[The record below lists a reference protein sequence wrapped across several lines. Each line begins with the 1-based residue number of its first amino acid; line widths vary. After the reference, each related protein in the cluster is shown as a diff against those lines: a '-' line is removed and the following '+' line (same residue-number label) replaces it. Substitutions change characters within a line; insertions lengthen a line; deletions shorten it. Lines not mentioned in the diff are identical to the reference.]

1 MTRYLIEEAK
11 CGVTD
16 GALMPC
22 GTMPGHVMVAV
33 KFKEFREGEEKPA
46 QWLSLAE
53 AEGYPNAYL
62 SDKDIFDRLMEEDME
77 DTEFDEYLDEHYLEE
92 FNGIAVYDYA
102 DLFES
107 IQEDPDNPAAP
118 LIRYAVALVRCA
130 MEDVDDL
137 IRMAKGRYADELD
150 IPMSDVEEEYLEEH
164 EEEE

>member
-1 MTRYLIEEAK
+1 MR
-11 CGVTD
+11 
-16 GALMPC
+16 
-22 GTMPGHVMVAV
+22 
-33 KFKEFREGEEKPA
+33 R
-46 QWLSLAE
+46 
-53 AEGYPNAYL
+53 
-62 SDKDIFDRLMEEDME
+62 IFDMENPFWQGLSVIADILADMAEDMEDMSESWDPVEEDMEDMTEGWDPMEEDME
-77 DTEFDEYLDEHYLEE
+77 DTEFDEYLDEHYLKE